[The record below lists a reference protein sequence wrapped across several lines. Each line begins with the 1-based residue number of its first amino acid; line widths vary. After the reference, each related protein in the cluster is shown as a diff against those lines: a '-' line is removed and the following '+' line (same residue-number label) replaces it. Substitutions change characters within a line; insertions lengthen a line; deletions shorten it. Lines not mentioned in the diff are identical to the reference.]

1 MRISSVLL
9 ALSVLV
15 FSNSGFADSV
25 ECNNDCDLPN
35 LIKKCRQLAG
45 DGQIRDF
52 NTKVHCRAEKTGWR
66 AAGTNERK
74 LSTRFVVSNMAKM
87 KDGRYELP
95 EVRYQLPVAP
105 FGAQC
110 PVYEEVAAATPYLVT
125 TLETCEA
132 LEAMAVEGR
141 DKFCARVVEESG
153 GLDMSEATPT
163 GKSVILCGASGSLAQ
178 PGMEELGVALAS
190 ITLARSTGD
199 IACSKIAEITDQLGL
214 LAKAGLAVGDT
225 LITANGVAVKDI
237 EVLAQIIQEARSLQK
252 AEIALE
258 VSMSNRIKTIQLKI

>member
-1 MRISSVLL
+1 
-9 ALSVLV
+9 
-15 FSNSGFADSV
+15 
-25 ECNNDCDLPN
+25 
-35 LIKKCRQLAG
+35 
-45 DGQIRDF
+45 
-52 NTKVHCRAEKTGWR
+52 
-66 AAGTNERK
+66 
-74 LSTRFVVSNMAKM
+74 
-87 KDGRYELP
+87 
-95 EVRYQLPVAP
+95 
-105 FGAQC
+105 
-110 PVYEEVAAATPYLVT
+110 
-125 TLETCEA
+125 
-132 LEAMAVEGR
+132 
-141 DKFCARVVEESG
+141 
-153 GLDMSEATPT
+153 MSEATPT